1 MKALIN
7 NYFSILVVMVVL
19 FSCQNN
25 KESVYGP
32 AGEINLHIIENR
44 ELGTIEI
51 YRKGGQSPILTQH
64 ARSNHRPYIHPIIA
78 PDGKGVLTEYS
89 PLHHQHQ
96 TGLYWGFTRV
106 NGDNAL
112 VPTDSL
118 STGFT
123 IGLSCRLRRVKIS

>member
-1 MKALIN
+1 MMKALIN

-32 AGEINLHIIENR
+32 AGEINLHIIENQ

-89 PLHHQHQ
+89 PDRKS
-96 TGLYWGFTRV
+96 TRL
-106 NGDNAL
+106 NSSHPSRSRMPSSA
-112 VPTDSL
+112 
-118 STGFT
+118 
-123 IGLSCRLRRVKIS
+123 